1 MFPRGDARGHSC
13 APGTPRTI
21 YITFGAPLYIATW
34 VIPVASEV
42 ERAVVEILREKGGKT
57 TFKEIAVE
65 LHKRGYSP
73 RSAHGALYYLAVKGL
88 VKRAGKGLYELSGG
102 VEAR

>member
-1 MFPRGDARGHSC
+1 
-13 APGTPRTI
+13 
-21 YITFGAPLYIATW
+21 

-42 ERAVVEILREKGGKT
+42 ERAVLEALRERGGKAT
-57 TFKEIAVE
+57 LRELAVE

-88 VKRAGKGLYELSGG
+88 VRRAGKGLYELAGG
-102 VEAR
+102 AGEAK